1 MDYQFDKGTREGHP
15 IGVKLREERMS
26 LSKSRE
32 EDKEMLM

>member
-1 MDYQFDKGTREGHP
+1 VCLAPATGSIKAGP

-32 EDKEMLM
+32 EDKEMLR